1 MRRSSRIA
9 ALAALRTKQITQ
21 NNASDTSK
29 PSQSIDK
36 GMILAAKRG
45 YDSTTHIL
53 HFLLDEIHSAKFE
66 NQRYDILGKMID
78 ILNKNPSILIFRPD
92 FRNVLISKISEV
104 EEHFRLRFAGLQS
117 EMEHATIQMIILT
130 TEINLHNPS
139 IRQKISE
146 DLSKFNKAFKEYEE
160 LESNE
165 LTVKINNLK
174 MTLEI
179 IKNDPSYVTE

>member
-1 MRRSSRIA
+1 MRRSSRI
-9 ALAALRTKQITQ
+9 AALRTKQITQ
-21 NNASDTSK
+21 NNASDTSQ

-45 YDSTTHIL
+45 YDSTIHIVR
-53 HFLLDEIHSAKFE
+53 FLLDEIHSAKFE
-66 NQRYDILGKMID
+66 NQRYDILGKMIE
-78 ILNKNPSILIFRPD
+78 ILNKNPSILIFLPN
-92 FRNVLISKISEV
+92 FRNVLISKISEA
-104 EEHFRLRFAGLQS
+104 EEHIRLRFAGLQS

-130 TEINLHNPS
+130 TEINLRNPI

-146 DLSKFNKAFKEYEE
+146 DLCKFNKALKEYEE
-160 LESNE
+160 LESLSSE

-174 MTLEI
+174 MTLET